1 MNDKNELGPVEED
14 NLFKLINSD
23 NIQPMIAHAEII
35 EEDSRLGELNRAFI
49 CEHSEVLKE
58 SKPIDVDGSL
68 VTPTK
73 ERL

>member
-1 MNDKNELGPVEED
+1 MEE
-14 NLFKLINSD
+14 N
-23 NIQPMIAHAEII
+23 
-35 EEDSRLGELNRAFI
+35 SRLGELNRAFI